1 MQILIGND
9 EVIKNLYTLFDA
21 AWEENM
27 NGRGTDITRMV
38 TTFVPDA
45 IQNLQAYEDLGFT
58 PVEIAHMAKFY
69 KDRHS
74 VETIEDNMR
83 TAAKLMEWAKY
94 KDLEAQG
101 RLIVLSKEDI
111 HPCKYCDTGWSSISS
126 EGCKSCH
133 DDCERLKQYNKKYN
147 N

>member
-1 MQILIGND
+1 MND
-9 EVIKNLYTLFDA
+9 VIKNLYTLFDA
-21 AWEENM
+21 AFEENM

-45 IQNLQAYEDLGFT
+45 IQNLQAYEDLGFE
-58 PVEIAHMAKFY
+58 PIEIAHMAKFY
-69 KDRHS
+69 KDKHS
-74 VETIEDNMR
+74 VEEIEYNMK

-111 HPCKYCDTGWSSISS
+111 HPCRGCITGWGSISS

-133 DDCERLKQYNKKYN
+133 DNCERLAQYNERYN
-147 N
+147 T